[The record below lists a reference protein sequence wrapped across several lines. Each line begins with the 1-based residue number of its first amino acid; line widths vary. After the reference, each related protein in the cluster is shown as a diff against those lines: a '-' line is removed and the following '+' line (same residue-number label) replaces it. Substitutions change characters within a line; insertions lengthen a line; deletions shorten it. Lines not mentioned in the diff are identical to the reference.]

1 MGVNYV
7 ELANGEA
14 IFDAR
19 DISVNPDV
27 LGDGETAIDSKG
39 ERIIGRAKFG
49 GNTKIVT
56 ETVYPLSSK
65 ENYTG
70 VEEGKSASGWE
81 GFRKVSDILYTKQEL
96 QSNKIIEYNA
106 DGTISAE
113 NVISYF
119 ADRSD
124 NGTFSANG
132 IECWVVMPE
141 DVGKSLSFGD
151 EGDSAIFSEAGTYL
165 WYKPLHGV
173 YTELYIAGTY
183 KREVEAHDFDVIVEG
198 ALNPLNLSVESLN
211 KNYAEVAEA
220 LKLKKDV
227 RLLLSVPMGENNTMT
242 VLGTVETFRPNEG
255 FIEFGVILDTT
266 LNEDDGEQ
274 VYHFRITLWEDE
286 SVSTAYKVLSG
297 DSSGGEAVS
306 PTVEVTQI
314 DGGHR
319 VEITDV
325 NGTDGFD
332 VMNGKEGP
340 QGIQGPIGPEGPQG
354 EQGPI
359 GPPGEQGIQG
369 PEGPQGPKG
378 DNYVLTDTDKNNIV
392 QAVIDKLPE
401 AIGTWTG
408 GTYYG

>member
-1 MGVNYV
+1 MSIQSQIDRLSSNVSESYNACSDMGAA
-7 ELANGEA
+7 L
-14 IFDAR
+14 
-19 DISVNPDV
+19 PDEQV
-27 LGDGETAIDSKG
+27 SDNLPATIRSIPKGSATA
-39 ERIIGRAKFG
+39 
-49 GNTKIVT
+49 NTKIVT

-70 VEEGKSASGWE
+70 VEVLSYDGEVLVDGVTFTKVADNVYEPSELIGKMWTFDDSSGE
-81 GFRKVSDILYTKQEL
+81 IAFRRY
-96 QSNKIIEYNA
+96 
-106 DGTISAE
+106 ISE
-113 NVISYF
+113 NGSF
-119 ADRSD
+119 ETNNSL
-124 NGTFSANG
+124 G
-132 IECWVVMPE
+132 VVVVAE
-141 DVGKSLSFGD
+141 DVGKQLSIGD
-151 EGDSAIFSEAGTYL
+151 LDSTFPEPGTYL
-165 WYKPLHGV
+165 GND
-173 YTELYIAGTY
+173 TEFFVAGTY

-198 ALNPLNLSVESLN
+198 ALNPLNLSVDSLN
-211 KNYAEVAEA
+211 KNYAEITEA
-220 LKLKKDV
+220 LNLKKDV

-266 LNEDDGEQ
+266 LNQEDGEQ
-274 VYHFRITLWEDE
+274 VYHFRITLRNDD
-286 SVSTAYKVLSG
+286 SVSTEHKQLSG
-297 DSSGGEAVS
+297 GGSGGSAVS
-306 PTVEVTQI
+306 PTVEIAEI

-325 NGTDGFD
+325 NGTDSFD

-359 GPPGEQGIQG
+359 GPQGEQGIQG

-401 AIGTWTG
+401 AIGTWNG
-408 GTYYG
+408 GSY